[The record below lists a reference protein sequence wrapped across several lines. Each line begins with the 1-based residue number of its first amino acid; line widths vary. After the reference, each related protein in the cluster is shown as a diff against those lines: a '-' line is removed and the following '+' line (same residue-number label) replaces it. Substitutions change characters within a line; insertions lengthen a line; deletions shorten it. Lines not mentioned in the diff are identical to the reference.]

1 MAACV
6 AALGWGWPGIA
17 PQATGPAPGD
27 ATYSIFLQ
35 GRQIGREDVNLARVG
50 SDWVITATSRIGAPI
65 DVSVN
70 RFEMKYSSD
79 WQPIELKLDARMQN
93 GVVGLSTSFGLT
105 TAVNEITQNGVT
117 NAKTDQIS
125 ARAVVI
131 PNNFFAAYEALA
143 ARIKGLPVGAEVP
156 VYIAPE
162 GEIKI
167 TVGDVTTGQ
176 FQTPAGTVSTF
187 RYNLTFKNTTG
198 DVQAELSL
206 DNRGRFARF
215 EIPKA
220 TLVVARQD
228 LVTVAS
234 RIQTV
239 RNPTDADVRI
249 PATGFSLAGTLTTPT
264 ATAARM
270 RSPAIVLVAG
280 SGPVERDDIVA
291 GIPLFAQLAA
301 DLAERGFVVLRYD
314 KRGVG
319 QSGGR
324 LETVTLQEYA
334 DDVVAAVKFL
344 EKRKDVDKRRISVVG
359 HAEGA
364 AVAMLAASREK
375 KISSLVLM
383 EAMGTRGV
391 DLILEQ
397 QQASL
402 DRLKVPEGERPSKV
416 ELQKKILDAAITGQG
431 WEALPPDIRARAD
444 SPWYKS
450 LLTFDPA
457 EVMARLKQ
465 PILVVQGELD
475 KEIPAHHSKRLIEAA
490 NARKKAPP
498 ATLVSL
504 PGLNHLLVPA
514 KTGDTSEYLLL
525 PEKRISPD
533 VARAIADWLAAA
545 GLNAPPKIGGSVT
558 RSFRL
563 QAEEPALRGNRINFG
578 DESWRSQGNR
588 AA

>member
-1 MAACV
+1 MMGSTFYCTAACL
-6 AALGWGWPGIA
+6 AALTLGATGIA
-17 PQATGPAPGD
+17 PQAAGPTPGE
-27 ATYSIFLQ
+27 ATYSIFLG

-50 SDWVITATSRIGAPI
+50 GDWVITATSRIAAPI
-65 DVSVN
+65 DMTVN
-70 RFEMKYSSD
+70 RFEMKYSAD
-79 WQPIELKLDARMQN
+79 WQPIELKLDARMQK
-93 GVVGLSTSFGLT
+93 GLITLSTSFGLT
-105 TAVNEITQNGVT
+105 TAVSEITQNGVT

-125 ARAVVI
+125 ARTVVI
-131 PNNFFAAYEALA
+131 PNNFFAPYEALA
-143 ARIKGLPVGAEVP
+143 ARVKGLAVGAELP

-162 GEIKI
+162 GEIKV

-176 FQTPAGTVSTF
+176 FQTPAGTVTTA

-198 DVQAELSL
+198 DLQAELSL
-206 DNRGRFARF
+206 DGTGRFARF
-215 EIPKA
+215 EIPSA

-234 RIQTV
+234 RVQVV
-239 RNPTDADVRI
+239 RNPTDVDVRL
-249 PATGFSLAGTLTTPT
+249 PSSGFSLAGTLTTPT
-264 ATAARM
+264 ATAARV

-280 SGPVERDDIVA
+280 SGPVERDAVVA

-334 DDVVAAVKFL
+334 DDVVAAVKWL
-344 EKRKDVDKRRISVVG
+344 DQRKDVDRRRITVIG
-359 HAEGA
+359 HSEGA
-364 AVAMLAASREK
+364 AIAMLAASREK
-375 KISSLVLM
+375 KIASVVLM
-383 EAMGTRGV
+383 EAMGTPGV

-402 DRLKVPEGERPSKV
+402 DRLNVPEGERPSKV

-431 WEALPPDIRARAD
+431 WEALPPEIRARAD
-444 SPWYKS
+444 SPWYRS

-457 EVMARLKQ
+457 AVMPRIKQ
-465 PILVVQGELD
+465 PLLIVHGELD
-475 KEIPAHHSKRLIEAA
+475 KEVLPHHSKRLTEAA
-490 NARKKAPP
+490 NTRKKVAP
-498 ATLVSL
+498 ATFVSL

-525 PEKRISPD
+525 PEKRISPE
-533 VARAIADWLAAA
+533 VARAVADWLATA
-545 GLNAPPKIGGSVT
+545 GLKPQQSKI
-558 RSFRL
+558 
-563 QAEEPALRGNRINFG
+563 E
-578 DESWRSQGNR
+578 
-588 AA
+588 

>member
-1 MAACV
+1 M
-6 AALGWGWPGIA
+6 
-17 PQATGPAPGD
+17 
-27 ATYSIFLQ
+27 
-35 GRQIGREDVNLARVG
+35 NLARVG
-50 SDWVITATSRIGAPI
+50 SDWVITATSRIGAPV
-65 DVSVN
+65 DVTVN
-70 RFEMKYSSD
+70 RFEMKYSAD
-79 WQPIELKLDARMQN
+79 WQPIELKVDARMQN
-93 GVVGLSTSFGLT
+93 GVVGLSTSFGVT
-105 TAVNEITQNGVT
+105 TAVSEITQNGVT

-125 ARAVVI
+125 ARAIVI
-131 PNNFFAAYEALA
+131 PNNFYAAYEALA
-143 ARIKGLPVGAEVP
+143 ARVKGLPVGAELP
-156 VYIAPE
+156 IYIAPE
-162 GEIKI
+162 GEIKV

-187 RYNLTFKNTTG
+187 RYSLTFKNTNG
-198 DVQAELSL
+198 DLQAELSL
-206 DNRGRFARF
+206 DNKGRFARF
-215 EIPKA
+215 EIPSVS
-220 TLVVARQD
+220 LVVARQD
-228 LVTVAS
+228 LVSVAS
-234 RIQTV
+234 RVQTV

-249 PATGFSLAGTLTTPT
+249 QAAGFSLAGTLTTPT

-280 SGPVERDDIVA
+280 SGPVERDAVVA

-334 DDVVAAVKFL
+334 DDTAAAVKFL
-344 EKRKDVDKRRISVVG
+344 DKRKDVDRHRIAVVG

-364 AVAMLAASREK
+364 AVVMLAATREK

-431 WEALPPDIRARAD
+431 WEALPPEIRARAD
-444 SPWYKS
+444 SPWYRS
-450 LLTFDPA
+450 LLTFEPA

-465 PILVVQGELD
+465 PVLIVQGELD
-475 KEIPAHHSKRLIEAA
+475 KEVLPHHSKLLIDAA
-490 NARKKAPP
+490 NARKKVPP

-514 KTGDTSEYLLL
+514 QTGETSEYLLL

-533 VARAIADWLAAA
+533 VARRIAEWLTTA
-545 GLNAPPKIGGSVT
+545 GLKPPQSPKI
-558 RSFRL
+558 
-563 QAEEPALRGNRINFG
+563 E
-578 DESWRSQGNR
+578 
-588 AA
+588 

>member
-1 MAACV
+1 MMGSTFYCTAACLG
-6 AALGWGWPGIA
+6 ALTLGATGIA
-17 PQATGPAPGD
+17 PQATGPTPGE
-27 ATYSIFLQ
+27 ATYSIFLG

-50 SDWVITATSRIGAPI
+50 GDWVITATSRIAAPI
-65 DVSVN
+65 DMTVN
-70 RFEMKYSSD
+70 RFEMKYSAD
-79 WQPIELKLDARMQN
+79 WQPIELKLDARMQK
-93 GVVGLSTSFGLT
+93 GLITLSTSFGLT
-105 TAVNEITQNGVT
+105 TAVSEITQNGVT

-125 ARAVVI
+125 ARTVVI
-131 PNNFFAAYEALA
+131 PNNFFAPYEALA
-143 ARIKGLPVGAEVP
+143 ARVKGLAVGAELP

-162 GEIKI
+162 GEIKV

-176 FQTPAGTVSTF
+176 FQTPAGTVTTA

-198 DVQAELSL
+198 DLQAELSL
-206 DNRGRFARF
+206 DGTGRFARF
-215 EIPKA
+215 EIPSA

-234 RIQTV
+234 RVQVV
-239 RNPTDADVRI
+239 RNPTDVDVRL
-249 PATGFSLAGTLTTPT
+249 PSSGFSLAGTLTTPT
-264 ATAARM
+264 ATAARV

-280 SGPVERDDIVA
+280 SGPVERDAVVA

-334 DDVVAAVKFL
+334 DDVVAAVKWL
-344 EKRKDVDKRRISVVG
+344 DQRKDVDRRRITVIG
-359 HAEGA
+359 HSEGA
-364 AVAMLAASREK
+364 AIAMLAASREK
-375 KISSLVLM
+375 KIASVVLM
-383 EAMGTRGV
+383 EAMGTPGV

-402 DRLKVPEGERPSKV
+402 DRLNVPEGERPSKV

-431 WEALPPDIRARAD
+431 WEALPPEIRARAD
-444 SPWYKS
+444 SPWYRS

-457 EVMARLKQ
+457 AVMPRIKQ
-465 PILVVQGELD
+465 PLLIVHGELD
-475 KEIPAHHSKRLIEAA
+475 KEVLPHHSKRLTEAA
-490 NARKKAPP
+490 NTRKKVAP
-498 ATLVSL
+498 ATFVSL

-525 PEKRISPD
+525 PEKRISPE
-533 VARAIADWLAAA
+533 VARAVADWLATA
-545 GLNAPPKIGGSVT
+545 GLKPQQSKI
-558 RSFRL
+558 
-563 QAEEPALRGNRINFG
+563 E
-578 DESWRSQGNR
+578 
-588 AA
+588 